1 MRWAV
6 RVELNKNHAGT
17 NSSERR
23 SATAL
28 AVCRATWWAQRE
40 RERYNIYRATKTLST
55 EKQKLLQRERLSDTE

>member
-1 MRWAV
+1 M
-6 RVELNKNHAGT
+6 EFNKNHAGT

-40 RERYNIYRATKTLST
+40 RER
-55 EKQKLLQRERLSDTE
+55 ERERKKEGEREREIQDIRSDKNTDY

>member
-1 MRWAV
+1 
-6 RVELNKNHAGT
+6 VELNKNHAGT

-40 RERYNIYRATKTLST
+40 RYKIYRATKTLST
-55 EKQKLLQRERLSDTE
+55 EKQKLLRREILTDTE

>member
-40 RERYNIYRATKTLST
+40 RER
-55 EKQKLLQRERLSDTE
+55 EREREIQDIQSDKNTEY

>member
-1 MRWAV
+1 
-6 RVELNKNHAGT
+6 VELNKNHAGT

-40 RERYNIYRATKTLST
+40 RERERDTRFTERQKHST
-55 EKQKLLQRERLSDTE
+55 EKQKLLRREILTDTE